1 MKKLEYV
8 SDWNGGRYQLNDFG
22 HAGVVSLSEIKAFWL
37 KPEGYSGTQINVEL
51 YKTSGVDHDHG
62 HQYDW
67 TRVDASLKLNVM
79 GVDVKV
85 PLMEFIQQG
94 VIYVEV

>member
-8 SDWNGGRYQLNDFG
+8 SDWNGGRYQLADIG
-22 HAGVVSLSEIKAFWL
+22 HAGVVFLNEVKAFWL

-62 HQYDW
+62 HQYSW
-67 TRVDASLKLNVM
+67 TRVDATLKLSVM

>member
-8 SDWNGGRYQLNDFG
+8 SDWNGGRYQLADFG
-22 HAGVVSLSEIKAFWL
+22 HAGVVFLNEVKAFWL

-62 HQYDW
+62 HQYGW
-67 TRVDASLKLNVM
+67 TRVDAALKLSVM

-85 PLMEFIQQG
+85 SLMEFIQQG